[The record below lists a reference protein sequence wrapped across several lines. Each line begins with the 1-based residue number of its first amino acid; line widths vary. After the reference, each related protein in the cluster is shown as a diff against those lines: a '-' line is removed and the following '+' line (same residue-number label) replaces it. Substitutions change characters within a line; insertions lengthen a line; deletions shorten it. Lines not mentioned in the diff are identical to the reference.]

1 VLDTSLAQMAALA
14 APAATLSSRR
24 PRCLAARDR
33 RRVRA
38 FARAATSTRRVA
50 SDDAPSR
57 DAEPEPIVEIGVGVG
72 RRRALLL
79 STAALASTLPFADA
93 SPALAAALA
102 SPSDGVVLV
111 VGATGATGRRVVAQL
126 RAKGFAVRAG
136 SRDVKKASSL
146 GLAASGA
153 ELVQLDVLDPS
164 SIAAAM
170 SGVSAVVCATGFTP
184 SFNIKRD
191 NPAKVDH
198 EGTDN
203 LVAAATAPGSDVKK
217 FVLVTSLLTNAKA
230 AGQKD
235 NDNYKFLNALG
246 GVLDEKLAAE
256 LNLRASGL
264 DYTVVRPGGLSN
276 EPESAVGNVIV
287 RGEDTTFGLESD
299 PGREISRDTVAAVCV
314 QALLS
319 DKASKRVVEIV
330 ASPDAPAS
338 APETW
343 FA

>member
-93 SPALAAALA
+93 FPALAAALA

-184 SFNIKRD
+184 
-191 NPAKVDH
+191 
-198 EGTDN
+198 
-203 LVAAATAPGSDVKK
+203 
-217 FVLVTSLLTNAKA
+217 
-230 AGQKD
+230 
-235 NDNYKFLNALG
+235 
-246 GVLDEKLAAE
+246 
-256 LNLRASGL
+256 
-264 DYTVVRPGGLSN
+264 
-276 EPESAVGNVIV
+276 
-287 RGEDTTFGLESD
+287 
-299 PGREISRDTVAAVCV
+299 
-314 QALLS
+314 
-319 DKASKRVVEIV
+319 
-330 ASPDAPAS
+330 
-338 APETW
+338 
-343 FA
+343 